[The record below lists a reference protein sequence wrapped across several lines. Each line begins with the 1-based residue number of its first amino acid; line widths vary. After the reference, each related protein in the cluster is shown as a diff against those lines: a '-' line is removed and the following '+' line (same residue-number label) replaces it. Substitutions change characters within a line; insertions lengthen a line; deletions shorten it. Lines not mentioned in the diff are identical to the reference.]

1 MLGNKDEL
9 RIDLLDDEYEEED
22 SLENKYLTFAL
33 NNEEYGIE
41 IRYVTEIIGMQNISQ
56 VPDVNEFVKGVINLR
71 GKVIPVIDI
80 RLRFHLEKRAY
91 DNRTCIVVI
100 NIDEQVVGVIVD
112 RVLEVLTIPRSEVES
127 PPKIM
132 AGRSSQF
139 IQGMG
144 KVGDRVKMLLDAN
157 KLILIEE

>member
-80 RLRFHLEKRAY
+80 RLRFHLEERAY

-127 PPKIM
+127 PPQIM
-132 AGRSSQF
+132 AGRSSHF

-144 KVGDRVKMLLDAN
+144 KVGERVKMLLDAN

>member
-1 MLGNKDEL
+1 LGSKDEL
-9 RIDLLDDEYEEED
+9 KIDLLDDEYEEED
-22 SLENKYLTFAL
+22 SLEDKYLTFAL
-33 NNEEYGIE
+33 NDEEYGIE

-56 VPDVNEFVKGVINLR
+56 VPDVNDFVKGVINLR

-80 RLRFHLEKRAY
+80 RLRFHLKERVY
-91 DNRTCIVVI
+91 DNRTCIIVI

-112 RVLEVLTIPRSEVES
+112 RVMEVLNIPRGEVEA

-132 AGRSSQF
+132 AGRSSHF

-144 KVGDRVKMLLDAN
+144 KVGERVKMLLDAN

>member
-1 MLGNKDEL
+1 MGNKDEL
-9 RIDLLDDEYEEED
+9 RIDLPDDEYEED
-22 SLENKYLTFAL
+22 SLEDKYLTFVL

-56 VPDVNEFVKGVINLR
+56 VPDVNDFVKGVINLR

-80 RLRFHLEKRAY
+80 RLRFHLEERAY
-91 DNRTCIVVI
+91 DNRTCVIVI

-112 RVLEVLTIPRSEVES
+112 RVVEVLGIPRSEVEA

-132 AGRSSQF
+132 AGRSSHF

-144 KVGDRVKMLLDAN
+144 KVGERVKL
-157 KLILIEE
+157 